1 MGMYEVVYC
10 VASAVGTY
18 ALSQMMD
25 MLYGKSRTKGYVR
38 LLSFGAYFIASTV
51 SYLAWDIP
59 ILNLLF
65 NICSLWAL
73 SYQYEADIKKRLFII
88 ILMYGIGITVEA
100 LIWIFSGN
108 MGNQFSI
115 FDSQHYSS
123 ISGIILNHLWLLA
136 IVTFFK
142 NIKEIRGGKNM
153 SVVYWACLVAVPL
166 FSMYFIFVL
175 IWTSNALTVQMVLS
189 MIALFV
195 VNISVSVL
203 YNYIVKSMS
212 DQAEKM
218 LLEEQNR
225 SYEEQL
231 KIMQSSFLSIKTLKH
246 DLKNHF
252 IVLEN
257 MLRANQADLA
267 SKYIEEILEG
277 QLEAKKVIS
286 GNLVVDSI
294 LGFKLQNAE
303 NEEISCS
310 FKLRIPEQLPVASK
324 DMAVI
329 LGNIFDNAIEA
340 VRRLPKEERWINIAM
355 KYDKDCLIIEE
366 SNPFDG
372 QKRKNWKTIKED
384 EENHGMGLYNIK
396 KTVELYGGWCEID
409 EEKKNIFVIN
419 ILLYLKNKSNIF

>member
-51 SYLAWDIP
+51 LYLAWDIP

-384 EENHGMGLYNIK
+384 EENHGIVQY
-396 KTVELYGGWCEID
+396 
-409 EEKKNIFVIN
+409 
-419 ILLYLKNKSNIF
+419 